1 MTTKEEPKNKLVQSC
16 KEGTSER
23 ADATEE
29 AAIEE
34 VGLQGSGGRVN
45 AMPQTGLEGGFWA

>member
-1 MTTKEEPKNKLVQSC
+1 MVAQAFSSSIWE
-16 KEGTSER
+16 

>member
-1 MTTKEEPKNKLVQSC
+1 MTTKKEPKNKLVQSC
-16 KEGTSER
+16 KEGTSEK

-29 AAIEE
+29 AAIEG
-34 VGLQGSGGRVN
+34 VGLQGSGGRAN